1 MSNLCIL
8 IFRQPNR
15 WLAALAHTIQRV
27 LQEYL
32 VFTSHILGFSG

>member
-15 WLAALAHTIQRV
+15 RLAALVHAIQPV

-32 VFTSHILGFSG
+32 VFTSNILGFSG